1 MRLARLLLFPFTFLY
16 ALAVRL
22 RNHLYNI
29 GYSRSVTFEVPVIV
43 VGNLSVGGTGKSPMV
58 EYLVRLLWDSY
69 RMAILSRGYKRKT
82 KGFRIAGDE
91 DHAATIGDEPMQY
104 YTKWGSE
111 LTVAVGEDRAAAI
124 PEILFH
130 KPETQVILM
139 DDGYQHRAVTPHQ
152 ALLLTAYNKLFYKD
166 YLLPGGRLRE
176 PRKEARR
183 ADAIIVTRCPAGID
197 AAERKEIEKHI
208 RVYINPTTRVFFAYL
223 TYEQPI
229 ALFSDINP
237 ENYEQVFLFSGIAD
251 PTPFHEFARSR
262 WNVCGI
268 KVYNDHHVYT
278 GREVREIA
286 AQLQEA
292 GNKKMMLLTTEKD
305 AVKLKNNPET
315 ALLED
320 LPVFYLPVRMVFIEN
335 GPEFDQLI
343 IEQILSIIKK

>member
-1 MRLARLLLFPFTFLY
+1 MSLARLLLFPFTFLY

-29 GYSRSVTFEVPVIV
+29 GYSRSFQFEVPVIV
-43 VGNLSVGGTGKSPMV
+43 AGNLSAGGTGKSPMI
-58 EYLVRLLWDSY
+58 EYLVRLLIGKY
-69 RMAILSRGYKRKT
+69 EIAILSRGYNRKS

-91 DHAATIGDEPMQY
+91 DNAATIGDEPMQY
-104 YTKWGSE
+104 YSKWKNK
-111 LTVAVGEDRAAAI
+111 LTVAVGEDRAEAI

-176 PRKEARR
+176 PRREARR

-197 AAERKEIEKHI
+197 AAERKEIEKLI
-208 RVYINPTTRVFFAYL
+208 RVYINPTTRVIFTYL

-229 ALFSDINP
+229 AIFSNLNP

-251 PTPFHEFARSR
+251 PTPFHEYARSR
-262 WNVCGI
+262 WNVLGV
-268 KVYNDHHVYT
+268 KAFNDHHRYT
-278 GREVREIA
+278 SRD
-286 AQLQEA
+286 A
-292 GNKKMMLLTTEKD
+292 GELAGKLKEPGHENMMMLTTEKD

-315 ALLED
+315 AILEN
-320 LPVFYLPVRMVFIEN
+320 LPLFYLPVRMAFIEN

-343 IEQILSIIKK
+343 FEQIQSVIKK